1 LKGFLIGD
9 IGWGQALQKISD
21 VVVLV
26 MERDFKVV
34 LYSFN

>member
-9 IGWGQALQKISD
+9 RVGSGSSEDISD